1 MAWVVRGAAAMV
13 CLACGCTGGAA
24 GPSGKP
30 AVHPSTSAKPAL
42 AQGSATP
49 AIRARSDR
57 SADAESTTLL
67 LPTAGVDH
75 QVRML
80 RKSVAL
86 YRQFIERA
94 EGQPEMQDAVRR
106 SRERIEDAEKTLE
119 FLLGES
125 PPED

>member
-1 MAWVVRGAAAMV
+1 
-13 CLACGCTGGAA
+13 
-24 GPSGKP
+24 
-30 AVHPSTSAKPAL
+30 
-42 AQGSATP
+42 
-49 AIRARSDR
+49 
-57 SADAESTTLL
+57 
-67 LPTAGVDH
+67 
-75 QVRML
+75 ML